1 MSVADTLIARK
12 AVHGDFSDH
21 ALIVQ
26 EFKSIAH
33 KAPSWPRMDAVQ
45 REAVDMILHKV
56 GRTLAGNPSHHD
68 HWLDIA
74 GYSMLVANGLE
85 GESERLFSIRPEGEG
100 RGE

>member
-56 GRTLAGNPSHHD
+56 GRALAGSPTHAD
-68 HWLDIA
+68 HWHDIG
-74 GYSMLVANGLE
+74 GYARLVE
-85 GESERLFSIRPEGEG
+85 ERLPIRPEGEG